1 MNIIINLSRHVREFP
16 SVPVSMFDEFSRKLL
31 RVHVVRPCLVE
42 CRMPVVDAETVFHT
56 DFDFFV
62 LADVREAHVRTV
74 PFQCLVEPLQTD
86 GKYAH
91 HHHFV
96 EWPCFREVRLAFY
109 AA

>member
-62 LADVREAHVRTV
+62 PKITDVSVVVWLGFATV
-74 PFQCLVEPLQTD
+74 FSVKSCQSSFSFQ
-86 GKYAH
+86 
-91 HHHFV
+91 
-96 EWPCFREVRLAFY
+96 PCGMHSQRSG
-109 AA
+109 